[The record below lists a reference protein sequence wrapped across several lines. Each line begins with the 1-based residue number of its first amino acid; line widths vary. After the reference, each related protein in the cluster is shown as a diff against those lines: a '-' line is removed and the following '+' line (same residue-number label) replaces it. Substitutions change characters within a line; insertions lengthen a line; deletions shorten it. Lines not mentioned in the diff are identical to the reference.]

1 MAPESLLRWTPH
13 RSKFALSARPLNVT
27 LEVILG
33 IDTSGVA
40 PASDHGHGTTT
51 LPTTRSPLR
60 KSPRALKAAL
70 VALERT
76 ALTLLAVAVSILVP
90 EFASVMAVL
99 GATFSFVLCIIGPVC
114 AKVALAGGARRCGP
128 WDALLLLVSSAMAV
142 WGTMCAF
149 ESAAPE
155 PLR

>member
-1 MAPESLLRWTPH
+1 MLLGLDTAGAAP
-13 RSKFALSARPLNVT
+13 
-27 LEVILG
+27 G
-33 IDTSGVA
+33 
-40 PASDHGHGTTT
+40 DHGV
-51 LPTTRSPLR
+51 PTSSSAHP
-60 KSPRALKAAL
+60 SHAPSALKRAL
-70 VALERT
+70 VAAERC
-76 ALTLLAVAVSILVP
+76 ALALLSVAVSILVP